1 MQSTFESLFR
11 NKPIQTN
18 FFMNTLSK
26 FLHTIPGAAVITLLI
41 LSIPLIAMQ
50 FTQEVD
56 WSVGDFI
63 VMGILIFSMA
73 LAYVLLARY
82 APNFIHRAAI
92 GSAIGSTFLMV
103 WANLAVGLIGAG
115 PHAGNLMYIGVVAVV
130 IIGTYFSRF
139 TAKGME
145 LTMFSTALSLV
156 LVAVIA
162 LLANMQS
169 YPQSSVAQIIA
180 VNAFFAFLYCISGLL
195 FRYMALQEAPEKS
208 EG

>member
-1 MQSTFESLFR
+1 
-11 NKPIQTN
+11 
-18 FFMNTLSK
+18 MNTLSK

-50 FTQEVD
+50 FTPEVD

-82 APNFIHRAAI
+82 APNFIYRAAI
-92 GSAIGSTFLMV
+92 GSAIGTTFLIV
-103 WANLAVGLIGAG
+103 WTNLAVGLIGAG

-145 LTMFSTALSLV
+145 LAMFGAALALA

-162 LLANMQS
+162 LLFNMQS
-169 YPQSSVAQIIA
+169 YQGSSVAKIIS

-195 FRYMALQEAPEKS
+195 FRYVALQQTTEKA
-208 EG
+208 

>member
-1 MQSTFESLFR
+1 
-11 NKPIQTN
+11 
-18 FFMNTLSK
+18 MNTLSK

-56 WSVGDFI
+56 WGVGDFI

-73 LAYVLLARY
+73 VAYVLLARY

-92 GSAIGSTFLMV
+92 AGAVGSTFLLIWV
-103 WANLAVGLIGAG
+103 NLAVGLIGAG
-115 PHAGNLMYIGVVAVV
+115 PHAGNLMYIGVIAVV

-145 LTMFSTALSLV
+145 LTMFCAALSIV
-156 LVAVIA
+156 LIAVIA

-169 YPQSSVAQIIA
+169 YPGSSIAAIIS

-195 FRYMALQEAPEKS
+195 FRYMALQQTPEKS
-208 EG
+208 EM

>member
-1 MQSTFESLFR
+1 MK
-11 NKPIQTN
+11 N
-18 FFMNTLSK
+18 LSK
-26 FLHTIPGAAVITLLI
+26 FLHTIPGAAVITILI

-73 LAYVLLARY
+73 VAYVLLARY

-92 GSAIGSTFLMV
+92 GSSVGSTFFLI

-145 LTMFSTALSLV
+145 LTMFSAAFSIV

-169 YPQSSVAQIIA
+169 YPNSSVAEIIS

-195 FRYMALQEAPEKS
+195 FRFQALQRTPEKS
-208 EG
+208 EM

>member
-1 MQSTFESLFR
+1 MKS
-11 NKPIQTN
+11 
-18 FFMNTLSK
+18 LSK
-26 FLHTIPGAAVITLLI
+26 FLHTIPGAAVVTLLI

-50 FTQEVD
+50 FTQEVN

-73 LAYVLLARY
+73 LAYVLLARF
-82 APNFIHRAAI
+82 APNFIYRAAI
-92 GSAIGSTFLMV
+92 GSALGATFLMI

-115 PHAGNLMYIGVVAVV
+115 PHAGNLIYIGVVAVV
-130 IIGTYFSRF
+130 IIGTFFSRF

-145 LTMFSTALSLV
+145 VAMFSAALALV

-169 YPQSSVAQIIA
+169 YPNSSVAEIIS

-195 FRYMALQEAPEKS
+195 FRYVALQQASKKS